1 LFSES
6 AATRAPTDVTTR
18 GPAAIGGAMTASGVE
33 EVSKSPDP
41 SGKPVA
47 FPVGSLV
54 ADALRYWEPRRIVYN
69 ALLAAIVL
77 GYFFAGWPA
86 SKSFLTLNGILWMF
100 FLAVLAN
107 VCYCAAYVVDL
118 FVQLSPLRGSW
129 TRLRWILF
137 LVGLAF

>member
-1 LFSES
+1 MSSSGLEE
-6 AATRAPTDVTTR
+6 
-18 GPAAIGGAMTASGVE
+18 TA
-33 EVSKSPDP
+33 KSSDP

-69 ALLAAIVL
+69 ALLAVIVL

-137 LVGLAF
+137 LVGLAFAAVIARFFSIATFGSYGGE